1 MMKPFL
7 VLALAGSA
15 LVVAV
20 PAMAQDAMAAAPSV
34 PMCSAKVKDGCMQ
47 TPAQQKRAMS
57 GEQADARDA
66 RHGGMW
72 APNAVGSDKP
82 DMMAKMDGMHKMH
95 KKHKKMMMMKKTEMM
110 KTEEPKPM

>member
-7 VLALAGSA
+7 VLAFASSA
-15 LVVAV
+15 LSFAI
-20 PAMAQDAMAAAPSV
+20 PAMAQDAMAAAPDV
-34 PMCSAKVKDGCMQ
+34 PMCSRTVTDGCMQ

-72 APNAVGSDKP
+72 TPNAAAAKP
-82 DMMAKMDGMHKMH
+82 AMAAR
-95 KKHKKMMMMKKTEMM
+95 KHKKMMKKAPAMMAD
-110 KTEEPKPM
+110 EPKPM